1 MLAQQAGRTMAGV
14 KKTPPS
20 EPPAVSS
27 SSHLHNLRQRLS
39 RLLPWLPALAVV
51 ALTACGGSDDAQFAH
66 VRLLN
71 ASPGY
76 NSLDLYLDDDR
87 QAAAIAT
94 GAVSSY
100 ADVDPGT
107 YNTSVRRADSATDL
121 ATVERGY
128 SEDSSYTLVAYGWEG
143 SLKTYQLTD
152 SEDSPGSGLTRVR
165 VFNTATD
172 AGTLDVYLTD
182 SNTELTDATPI
193 ASSVA
198 GASLSAYKNLSS
210 GSWRL
215 RVTGNDDATDV
226 RLDLSAVALASN
238 QVVTV
243 VLTPGSGGVLVNAIV
258 LVQGGSATAY
268 NNPSARVRLVA
279 GSTGNAT
286 HSAVVAGTTLTAG
299 TPSPAVGSY
308 ILVNAGGA
316 QSLDLQV
323 NGSRL
328 STTTVSLSAGGDYSL
343 LVHGASSAPQLAVL
357 SDNNRLPSSSSQ
369 AKLRLVN
376 GAYNLAGGLTLNLD
390 YDALASD
397 IAAGSASSYKA
408 VTASSGSTMTVDLSG
423 SSLAGWTDL
432 SITAKAVYSVFVLG
446 EATAPTAVLR
456 RDR

>member
-1 MLAQQAGRTMAGV
+1 VSIPSLGRAFAQG
-14 KKTPPS
+14 
-20 EPPAVSS
+20 
-27 SSHLHNLRQRLS
+27 LR
-39 RLLPWLPALAVV
+39 RLLHLLPALAVV
-51 ALTACGGSDDAQFAH
+51 GLSACGGSDDAQYAH

-76 NSLDLYLDDDR
+76 DSLDLYLGDDR

-100 ADVDPGT
+100 ADVDPDT
-107 YNTSVRRADSATDL
+107 YDTSVRRADSATDL

-182 SNTELTDATPI
+182 SDTALTDATPI

-198 GASLSAYKNLSS
+198 GASLSAYKNVDS

-215 RVTGNDDATDV
+215 RVTGEDDATDV
-226 RLDLSAVALASN
+226 RLDLSSLALAGN
-238 QVVTV
+238 KVVTV

-268 NNPSARVRLVA
+268 DNPSARVRLVA

-286 HSAVVAGTTLTAG
+286 HSAVVAGTTLTTG
-299 TPSPAVGSY
+299 TLSPAVGAY
-308 ILVNAGGA
+308 VLVNAGSA
-316 QSLDLQV
+316 QGLDLQV

-343 LVHGASSAPQLAVL
+343 LVHGASTAPQLTVL
-357 SDNNRLPSSSSQ
+357 SDNNRLPSTSSQ
-369 AKLRLVN
+369 AKFRLVN

-397 IAAGSASSYKA
+397 IAVGSASSYKA
-408 VTASSGSTMTVDLSG
+408 VTASTGSTMTVDLSG
-423 SSLAGWTDL
+423 SSLASWTDL
-432 SITAKAVYSVFVLG
+432 TVTAKGIYSVFVLG
-446 EATAPTAVLR
+446 DASTPVAAQH